1 MSPPDT
7 TARSLPPGDSGGRN
21 DSASSETAQAIL
33 HAMPSAGSE
42 PLALNA
48 LYHTL
53 GEHLVQMLHE
63 TLDTHVAMTLTQLM
77 PQVLETVRDVVRA
90 QMPDLLAVLLQRE
103 IDQLKQAVEQEQRE
117 A

>member
-1 MSPPDT
+1 
-7 TARSLPPGDSGGRN
+7 
-21 DSASSETAQAIL
+21 
-33 HAMPSAGSE
+33 MPSAGSE

-53 GEHLVQMLHE
+53 GEHLVQMLRE
-63 TLDTHVAMTLTQLM
+63 TLDTHVTMTLTQLM

-103 IDQLKQAVEQEQRE
+103 IDQLKQAVEQDQRE